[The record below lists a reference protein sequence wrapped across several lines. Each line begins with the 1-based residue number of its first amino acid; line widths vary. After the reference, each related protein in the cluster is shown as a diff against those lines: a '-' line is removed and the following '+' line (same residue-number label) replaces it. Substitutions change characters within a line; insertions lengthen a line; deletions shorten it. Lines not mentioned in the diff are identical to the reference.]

1 MARARNGQ
9 AISAARRT
17 PEEIARLKAL
27 LKEAESTGDVDV
39 WRRARGVLSYIEGKK
54 VIEIAKSLSVVRGSV
69 NQWLR
74 WFELAGAEGLRGT
87 KAPGP
92 APKLTA
98 AQQEEVGRLIDAG
111 PQACGYQSGV
121 WTGPMIG
128 EMIRSRFGV
137 TYHNH
142 HVPRLLHQL
151 GFSVQ
156 RPSKR
161 LARADLEAQAYWI
174 RETYPEIKK
183 KPLRSGES

>member
-1 MARARNGQ
+1 MARARTGQ
-9 AISAARRT
+9 AISSARRT
-17 PEEIARLKAL
+17 PEELTRLNEL
-27 LKEAESTGDVDV
+27 MGEAESLGDVAL
-39 WRRARGVLSYIEGKK
+39 WRRARGVLSYIEGTPVVK
-54 VIEIAKSLSVVRGSV
+54 IADNLKVVRGSV
-69 NQWLR
+69 NMWLR
-74 WFELAGAEGLRGT
+74 WFELAGTDGLRGT

-98 AQQEEVGRLIDAG
+98 VQRQELSALIDSG

-128 EMIRSRFGV
+128 ELIRNRFGV
-137 TYHNH
+137 NYHNH
-142 HVPRLLHQL
+142 HIPRLLHQL

-174 RETYPEIKK
+174 RETWPEIKK
-183 KPLRSGES
+183 KPPRSGES

>member
-1 MARARNGQ
+1 MARARTGQ
-9 AISAARRT
+9 AISPARRT
-17 PEEIARLKAL
+17 PEELDRLNAL
-27 LKEAESTGDVDV
+27 LKEAESAGDIDV
-39 WRRARGVLSYIEGKK
+39 WRRARGVLSYIEGTR
-54 VIEIAKSLSVVRGSV
+54 VTEIAQNLKVVRGSV

-74 WFELAGAEGLRGT
+74 WFELAGTQGLRGS

-98 AQQEEVGRLIDAG
+98 AQQEELSSLIDAG

-128 EMIRSRFGV
+128 ELIRARFGV
-137 TYHNH
+137 NYHNH
-142 HVPRLLHQL
+142 HIPRLLHQL

-161 LARADLEAQAYWI
+161 LARADLEAQARWI

-183 KPLRSGES
+183 KPPRSEES

>member
-1 MARARNGQ
+1 MARARTGQ
-9 AISAARRT
+9 AISPARRT
-17 PEEIARLKAL
+17 PEELDRLNTL
-27 LKEAESTGDVDV
+27 LKEAESAGDIDV
-39 WRRARGVLSYIEGKK
+39 WRRARGVLSYIEGTR
-54 VIEIAKSLSVVRGSV
+54 VAEIAQNLKVVRGSV

-74 WFELAGAEGLRGT
+74 WFELAGVQGLRGS

-92 APKLTA
+92 APKLTS
-98 AQQEEVGRLIDAG
+98 AQQEELGALIDAG

-128 EMIRSRFGV
+128 ELIRTRFGV
-137 TYHNH
+137 SYHNH

-161 LARADLEAQAYWI
+161 LARADLEAQAVWI

-183 KPLRSGES
+183 KPPTSGES